1 MPKSKHQKKAKR
13 RQKAFDLAKNSKPKQ
28 IPEARHR
35 DIHPPTDRPDPL
47 MNHEFACQTPIY
59 ISQSPDGMYRL
70 ESADNEDHPEMKHLD
85 GFEFTP
91 QYGHDLSDAM
101 YLEIAKAHIP
111 LDSLDECSE
120 MGHPRQAWAMLSH
133 QQPMSE
139 TKVCSVCGKEPEFPE
154 YGGTLSVRGFTED
167 SIDEELDDD
176 RYIEHAVVE
185 SIEEGNLFFRFVS
198 G

>member
-1 MPKSKHQKKAKR
+1 MPKSKHRKKDKR
-13 RQKAFDLAKNSKPKQ
+13 RQQAFELAKNSKPKP
-28 IPEARHR
+28 IPETRHR
-35 DIHPPTDRPDPL
+35 DINPPTRRPGPL
-47 MNHEFACQTPIY
+47 MNDEFACPTPVY
-59 ISQSPDGMYRL
+59 ISHSPEGVCRL
-70 ESADNEDHPEMKHLD
+70 EYADNEHHPEMKHLD

-120 MGHPRQAWAMLSH
+120 LGHPRRAWAILSH

-139 TKVCSVCGKEPEFPE
+139 TKVCSICGKEPDFPE
-154 YGGTLSVRGFTED
+154 SGGTLSVRGFMED
-167 SIDEELDDD
+167 SIDEELDSG
-176 RYIEHAVVE
+176 RLIEHAVVE

-198 G
+198 E